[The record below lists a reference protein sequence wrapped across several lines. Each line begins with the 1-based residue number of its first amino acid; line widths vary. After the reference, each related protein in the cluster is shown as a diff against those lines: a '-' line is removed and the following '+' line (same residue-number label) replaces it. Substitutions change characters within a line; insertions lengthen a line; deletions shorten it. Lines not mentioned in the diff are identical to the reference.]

1 MSMRKLFYFITAL
14 LCFFQSNAQ
23 EFSWGKRFGGEGED
37 VIRSLAVDAQGNS
50 YATGYFTDFS
60 IFGEGLQQT
69 EIASKGMFDIFI
81 SKTSPNGELL
91 WVKAIGGTSDDYA
104 TAITVDS
111 NGNVY
116 ITGIFHETVNFN
128 PGGTAQNLTSKGAQ
142 DIFVLKLNSTGNFLW
157 VKGIGGEGYEEAS
170 AIQASS
176 NGEVYLAGY
185 FSGAVDFDPS
195 EAENILSPSGLVD
208 SFFIKLSDNG
218 NLSWVKTIGG
228 FMTTPMDMKLHNN
241 NLYALGN
248 FKKTTDFNPDS
259 TQTHNITALGF
270 DAYLLKLDLSGNFVG
285 VTTTKSLTSS
295 TGATPTNLSIDKNGN
310 AYVSGYFGGNIDFG
324 PDVQHNGQY
333 TFTSENMVTAFVF
346 KVGNDGKLV
355 WANYPK
361 PSNEEASTVGYGLV
375 TNKNQETIVTG
386 YIAGNVKFDDI
397 ELEKN
402 TDHFMNAFIAKL
414 SPEGKFVDAKLFA
427 GSNFIDTH
435 CVTIDTDENL
445 HIGGAFTEL
454 ANIDPTGNG
463 SYYLS
468 SRGFRDSYVVKLNST
483 NLDVKDINSK
493 TDLLIYPN
501 PSSDIIH
508 LKSKEQLSGNKYIIH
523 DMIGREILTG
533 VLDNT
538 QEIKVNL
545 LIKGN
550 YILKIGNKYQTKII
564 KN

>member
-1 MSMRKLFYFITAL
+1 MRKLFYFITVL
-14 LCFFQSNAQ
+14 LWFFQSNAQ
-23 EFSWGKRFGGEGED
+23 EFSWGKRLGGEGED

-50 YATGYFTDFS
+50 YATGYFTDYC
-60 IFGEGLQQT
+60 IFGEELQQT

-91 WVKAIGGTSDDYA
+91 WVKGIGGTADDYG

-116 ITGIFHETVNFN
+116 ITGIFQETVNFN
-128 PGGTAQNLTSKGAQ
+128 PNGTAQNLTSKGAQ
-142 DIFVLKLNSTGNFLW
+142 DIFVLKLNSSGNFLW
-157 VKGIGGEGYEEAS
+157 VKGIGGEGYEETS
-170 AIQASS
+170 AIQVAS

-195 EAENILSPSGLVD
+195 ESENILNPSGLVD

-218 NLSWVKTIGG
+218 SLSWIKTIGG

-248 FKKTTDFNPDS
+248 FKKTTDFDPSS
-259 TQTHNITALGF
+259 TQSHNITALGF
-270 DAYLLKLDLSGNFVG
+270 DAYLLKLDLSGNFVN
-285 VTTTKSLTSS
+285 VTTTKSLNSS
-295 TGATPTNLSIDKNGN
+295 TGTTPTNLSIDENGN
-310 AYVSGYFGGNIDFG
+310 AYVSGYFGGSIDFG

-333 TFTSENMVTAFVF
+333 TFTSENMLTGFVF

-361 PSNEEASTVGYGLV
+361 PSTEEASSLGYGIV
-375 TNKNQETIVTG
+375 INKNQETFITG
-386 YIAGNVKFDDI
+386 YIAGNVKFDNL
-397 ELEKN
+397 ELEQN
-402 TDHFMNAFIAKL
+402 TDHFMNAFVAKL
-414 SPEGKFVDAKLFA
+414 DSQGKFVDAKLFA

-435 CVTIDTDENL
+435 CAAMDADENL
-445 HIGGAFTEL
+445 YIGGAFTDL

-463 SYYLS
+463 SYYVF
-468 SRGFRDSYVVKLNST
+468 SRGYRDSYVVKLNNT
-483 NLDVKDINSK
+483 NLNVEDINSK

-501 PSSDIIH
+501 PSSDIIY
-508 LKSKEQLSGNKYIIH
+508 LNSKNQLSGNKYIIY
-523 DMIGREILTG
+523 DMVGREISTG
-533 VLDNT
+533 TLDSK
-538 QEIKVNL
+538 QEIKINL
-545 LIKGN
+545 LPKGN
-550 YILKIGNKYQTKII
+550 YILKIGNQYQTKII